1 MFDYKRQ
8 LVGSTIAQMGF
19 MLIQCALGAY
29 LAAIIHLVLHGLFK
43 ATLFLQAGSAAHG
56 YHASSSLNEKPSN
69 LWMMSG
75 RVIGLLAG
83 VAFWFM
89 APDDGY
95 QLVSAIILG
104 WSLSVSWTQLV
115 VFGKGRIGKI
125 AGLAFMIGFSGVYFF
140 IHDLFYQ
147 WLHTLFSQSFQ
158 PPMWAVIFVVCFLL
172 VGHAIGALAAR
183 KQSSTLFAVLYL
195 WFVRFGE
202 AQPKSVESHP
212 NYLKKFIHQGG
223 NQ

>member
-1 MFDYKRQ
+1 
-8 LVGSTIAQMGF
+8 MGF

-43 ATLFLQAGSAAHG
+43 LHFFAGWFSSPV

-95 QLVSAIILG
+95 QTS
-104 WSLSVSWTQLV
+104 
-115 VFGKGRIGKI
+115 
-125 AGLAFMIGFSGVYFF
+125 
-140 IHDLFYQ
+140 
-147 WLHTLFSQSFQ
+147 
-158 PPMWAVIFVVCFLL
+158 
-172 VGHAIGALAAR
+172 
-183 KQSSTLFAVLYL
+183 
-195 WFVRFGE
+195 
-202 AQPKSVESHP
+202 
-212 NYLKKFIHQGG
+212 
-223 NQ
+223 